1 MTELELRRKVANYL
15 AQYVGCRKGSSGHK
29 AILKKFNDSKLCSRY
44 TMTVN
49 DAWCATAVSAAFI
62 AAGLAGKPRSGKLF
76 ECVDCSCNAMIS
88 LAKKQG
94 IWEEK
99 DSYIPK
105 VGDVVMYDWEDSGRG
120 DCTGEAD
127 HVGIVTEATG
137 SSFRVIEGNKGNA
150 VGYRSMSVNG
160 RYIRGFIVP
169 KYSKFATNAE
179 TKADS
184 KKNIEAVAKEVI
196 DGKWGT
202 GADRKKRL
210 TTAGYDY
217 DTVQKKVNELLK
229 SKKDI
234 TTVAKEVI
242 EGKWGNGADRKKKL
256 TAAGYDYDAVQK
268 KVNELAKKI
277 T

>member
-1 MTELELRRKVANYL
+1 MTEMELRRKVINYL
-15 AQYVGCRKGSSGHK
+15 VQYVGCRKGSSGHK

-62 AAGLAGKPRSGKLF
+62 AAGVAGKPGSGKLF
-76 ECVDCSCNAMIS
+76 ECVDCSCNAMIQK
-88 LAKKQG
+88 AKNQG
-94 IWEEK
+94 IWVEK
-99 DSYIPK
+99 DSYVPK
-105 VGDVVMYDWEDSGRG
+105 IGDVVMYDWDDSGRG

-127 HVGIVTEATG
+127 HVGIVTDLTRG
-137 SSFRVIEGNKGNA
+137 GFRVIEGNKGNA

-169 KYSKFATNAE
+169 KYSKFATKAE
-179 TKADS
+179 NTNTTKKS
-184 KKNIEAVAKEVI
+184 TEEVAREVI

-210 TTAGYDY
+210 TAAGYNY
-217 DTVQKKVNELLK
+217 DTVQNKVNELLK
-229 SKKDI
+229 SKKSL
-234 TTVAKEVI
+234 TAVAKEVLA
-242 EGKWGNGADRKKKL
+242 GKWGNGADRRKRL

-268 KVNELAKKI
+268 KVNELSK
-277 T
+277 

>member
-1 MTELELRRKVANYL
+1 MTELELRSKVAKYL

-62 AAGLAGKPRSGKLF
+62 AAGMAGKPGSGKLF

-94 IWEEK
+94 IWVEK
-99 DSYIPK
+99 DSYSPK

-127 HVGIVTEATG
+127 HVGIVTDLTRG
-137 SSFRVIEGNKGNA
+137 GFRVIEGNKGNA

-169 KYSKFATNAE
+169 KYSKFATKAE
-179 TKADS
+179 NTNTTKKS
-184 KKNIEAVAKEVI
+184 TEEVAREVI

-210 TTAGYDY
+210 TASGYDY
-217 DTVQKKVNELLK
+217 DTVQSKVNELLK
-229 SKKDI
+229 PKKDV
-234 TTVAKEVI
+234 TTVAKEVLA
-242 EGKWGNGADRKKKL
+242 GKWGNGADRKKRL

-268 KVNELAKKI
+268 KVNELSK
-277 T
+277 